1 MQPLRILLVQLGS
14 TGDCLLITPILR
26 QIKLVDY
33 PNCHLKLMVCT
44 PYKHVFENNPYINEI
59 VEIPLIRLDQLWK
72 ERNKIDAFI
81 NGLEEYEK
89 FDKKIVTDYYPNN
102 LKNWYYTTRT
112 SLFRSYPHEITV
124 NIHPD
129 IFLNSKE
136 IERVKDF
143 CCLNNINNSFFNI
156 LIESSPRSR
165 QSNMNHLKAISIAE
179 YLISKYENIKCII
192 SSSNEFTHISDRI
205 IDASILSFRE
215 NKELLLNCN
224 LLIGSSSAISWM
236 CSSSS
241 EFPNLKMIQSISKS
255 YEKEIVSAS
264 LIKDLKYF
272 RVSTRHIIELIDPTE
287 MQLISCINLVL
298 EKGFF
303 NTRKIYLFKNIFFQ
317 TKRSF
322 LFSINNLFKS
332 TKI

>member
-33 PNCHLKLMVCT
+33 PNCYLKLMVCT

-59 VEIPLIRLDQLWK
+59 VEIPLMKLDQLWI
-72 ERNKIDAFI
+72 ERNKIDSFI
-81 NGLEEYEK
+81 NGLEEFER

-102 LKNWYYTTRT
+102 LKNWYYTTRS
-112 SLFRSYPHEITV
+112 SLFRSYPNEITV
-124 NIHPD
+124 DIHPD
-129 IFLNSKE
+129 IFLKSKE
-136 IERVKDF
+136 IKRVKDF
-143 CCLNNINNSFFNI
+143 CFLNKINNSFINI

-165 QSNMNHLKAISIAE
+165 QSNMDHLKAISIAE

-192 SSSNEFTHISDRI
+192 SSSNEFTHINDRI
-205 IDASILSFRE
+205 IDASVLSFRE

-236 CSSSS
+236 CSSST

-255 YEKEIVSAS
+255 YEKKIVSAS

-272 RVSTRHIIELIDPTE
+272 GVSTRHIIELIDPTE
-287 MQLISCINLVL
+287 MQLIDCINLVL
-298 EKGFF
+298 KKGFF
-303 NTRKIYLFKNIFFQ
+303 NARNIYFLKNIYFQ

-322 LFSINNLFKS
+322 LFYLK
-332 TKI
+332 KYLKRQKK